1 MEFVLVMPLL
11 FLLIVGVVE
20 VGVLARTSLQLAAAS
35 REGARVAAAAPD
47 TAKAIEAARG
57 LCSARNSGRRARI
70 TISRPPVVGG
80 QARVTVAINHT
91 VLQVIGRIS
100 GCRSNRPLRCGSRVP
115 AGNG

>member
-47 TAKAIEAARG
+47 TAKAIEAARTVLG
-57 LCSARNSGRRARI
+57 EELGRRARI
-70 TISRPPVVGG
+70 TVSCPPVVGR

-91 VLQVIGRIS
+91 FLQALGGLRV
-100 GCRSNRPLRCGSRVP
+100 PLESATAMRVEVP